1 MPDHCERRL
10 GEAHQRLR
18 RVGKTTQV
26 RLPNSLH
33 RLYGVKDPLR
43 LSRTHVV
50 LWTDLTGLAQPYD
63 DPVRRLLRSIWYEP
77 TPADPPARSWWDW
90 ALVAVLVPAAILE
103 GLLRTDLPDRAV
115 TVPLVLALIPT
126 LLWRR
131 TRPLLMLAIAF
142 GAGTIVSVAIGHDPD
157 VYTMVFLVL
166 LPFALFR
173 WGSGRAIVVGIALI
187 LLQSTISF
195 ALGHMGI
202 GDTAGGF
209 VVLALAFA
217 LAMALRYRSAA
228 RQRELEQ
235 VRLLERER
243 LARDLH
249 DTIAHHVSAM
259 AIRAQAGLATAAT
272 NPTAAVDALRLIDA
286 EASRALGE
294 MRTMVRYLR
303 DDQLEAERL
312 RSPVT
317 PNPGI
322 AELANLASHQHGGPT
337 VDVEIV
343 GEVDSV
349 PLFLATAIYR
359 LAQESVTNAHR
370 HARRATRIAV
380 RVVADDRAVHLRV
393 SDDGESVS
401 GSAGTAGFGLVGMA
415 ERARLLGGTCEAGPN
430 PDRGWTVVAVLPRGG
445 ATR

>member
-1 MPDHCERRL
+1 
-10 GEAHQRLR
+10 
-18 RVGKTTQV
+18 
-26 RLPNSLH
+26 
-33 RLYGVKDPLR
+33 
-43 LSRTHVV
+43 
-50 LWTDLTGLAQPYD
+50 
-63 DPVRRLLRSIWYEP
+63 
-77 TPADPPARSWWDW
+77 
-90 ALVAVLVPAAILE
+90 VAVLVPAAILE
-103 GLLRTDLPDRAV
+103 GLLRTNLPNRAV
-115 TVPLVLALIPT
+115 TVPLVVALIPT

-131 TRPLLMLAIAF
+131 TRPLTMLAIAF
-142 GAGTIVSVAIGHDPD
+142 GAGTIVSLAIGHDPD
-157 VYTMVFLVL
+157 VYTMAFLVL

-173 WGSGRAIVVGIALI
+173 WGSGRAMVIGIALI
-187 LLQSTISF
+187 LLQSTIAV
-195 ALGHMGI
+195 ALGHMGL
-202 GDTAGGF
+202 GDTVGGF
-209 VVLALAFA
+209 VVLALVFA

-228 RQRELEQ
+228 RRRELEQ

-286 EASRALGE
+286 EASRALSE

-303 DDQLEAERL
+303 DDQPGAESV

-322 AELANLASHQHGGPT
+322 AELANLTAHRHGGPS

-343 GEVDSV
+343 GEIDSV
-349 PLFLATAIYR
+349 PQSVASAIYR

-370 HARRATRIAV
+370 HARHATRIAV

-393 SDDGESVS
+393 SDDGEAVA
-401 GSAGTAGFGLVGMA
+401 GSAGTSGFGLVGMA
-415 ERARLLGGTCEAGPN
+415 ERARLLGGVCEAGPN
-430 PDRGWTVVAVLPRGG
+430 PDRGWTVAAVLPRGG